1 MIVNFRAHGISRDA
15 HKLTRIPTLNLK
27 KKKVQ
32 KLRNLSKTFNKM
44 PCKRRI
50 TKKVCLEGWTNGG
63 IINEVI
69 YKPKDEIK
77 LVIQKEII

>member
-1 MIVNFRAHGISRDA
+1 
-15 HKLTRIPTLNLK
+15 
-27 KKKVQ
+27 
-32 KLRNLSKTFNKM
+32 M

>member
-1 MIVNFRAHGISRDA
+1 MIVNFRAYEISRGSR
-15 HKLTRIPTLNLK
+15 KLIRIPTLK
-27 KKKVQ
+27 KKKLLQ